1 MKKLLFKI
9 LKIVAVAALIGG
21 AGFATLAS
29 ADVTN
34 SFWAKQANGQLYTNS
49 GNGLG
54 NAIINVAGCN
64 GCGGGGS
71 GPFSGITGN
80 PWEVAYF
87 DAAGNGTGDAGFI
100 RDLSTGW
107 TYYQGTG
114 VLDGSS
120 LTQFQGDD
128 NTFVFGVEVPF
139 EGNLSVT
146 TKGDF
151 ESSSLN
157 AHIDVSAFDA
167 QPPGTY
173 WAEQS
178 ALMFQDTN
186 TGDTASVFTLRLPA
200 VFGDTLA
207 SGYNLQVASGLEG
220 DSRLMS
226 DGTQIEWSTRI
237 RDSGSV
243 DNELLFSDT
252 SPLEWKWG
260 GDTIW
265 KMPTTQGAP
274 GDVLVLQPD
283 GETLAY
289 EAPASV
295 SPAGSDTWIQF
306 NEMGAFGA
314 RSDLKYDYNTREF
327 NVGTSGTFFY
337 VDLAND
343 IIQASTP
350 GGSFRAGGLFGAGQ
364 GTELGV
370 YDSIRVFSNNG
381 YLPQPY
387 DDININRSGV
397 SGLDDISISVN
408 SYNGIVSNNVTVT
421 IDSNNSRWLSYI
433 NSTGGDVTVGDT
445 IQDNASGETATVIFV
460 DPTTNNRLGQKY
472 LATDAGSGAFTG
484 TEFTVIAG
492 VNVGAT
498 GEYQI
503 KYEDT
508 DTALFF
514 ESAPALSTPYYPL
527 ATSYG
532 ISTSFS
538 SQSIG
543 WGTLTGHTI
552 GDVWIVQ
559 YVVAVTSGVYADYL
573 GGDFQFGFIS
583 GSPGHNNPKG
593 IDIKLES
600 GGTNSFIRMGTISGG
615 GTVLGIGTESG
626 LNDELVVYDSTDN
639 SQWFRISPFDQDI
652 EFGDISGSSNGFTAF
667 LSDASTIFRTGDTR
681 AQLSFEGGST
691 RYFAIAGQSTGP
703 NTQYDLAAFDIGART
718 IELGDVGNVFSGP
731 NMIIDIPNNDITWFA
746 NGQNYSVTD
755 IPVTVK
761 VTVTSAELLAIGT
774 TPKVIVPAPG
784 AGKFIQPLSMMY
796 FYEDIGASYSG
807 TAPTGLTWDS
817 NSAAFPFVVPAFLFT
832 TTTDNYGYATPT
844 SGFYNTTFE
853 NQALIFTTDDNS
865 DPVGGDGEITLY
877 VTYKIVSF

>member
-1 MKKLLFKI
+1 MSFLQ
-9 LKIVAVAALIGG
+9 
-21 AGFATLAS
+21 AS
-29 ADVTN
+29 PGT
-34 SFWAKQANGQLYTNS
+34 
-49 GNGLG
+49 
-54 NAIINVAGCN
+54 
-64 GCGGGGS
+64 GGGG

-87 DAAGNGTGDAGFI
+87 DVSGNGTSDANFI
-100 RDLSTGW
+100 RNLSTGW

-114 VLDGSS
+114 QLDGSTI
-120 LTQFQGDD
+120 TQFQGDD
-128 NTFVFGVEVPF
+128 NTFVFGVEIPF

-151 ESSSLN
+151 ESSNIN

-178 ALMFQDTN
+178 ALIFQDTN
-186 TGDTASVFTLRLPA
+186 TGDTASVSTLRLPA
-200 VFGDTLA
+200 VFGDTLS
-207 SGYNLQVASGLEG
+207 SGYNVQVASGLEG
-220 DSRLMS
+220 NVQLIS
-226 DGTQIEWSTRI
+226 DGTQMEWSARI
-237 RDSGSV
+237 RDGGTV
-243 DNELLFSDT
+243 DNQLWFSDT
-252 SPLEWKWG
+252 QTLEWEWG

-265 KMPTTQGAP
+265 KMPTTQGNP

-289 EAPASV
+289 EAPSSV
-295 SPAGSDTWIQF
+295 PPAGSDTWIQF
-306 NEMGAFGA
+306 NEAGAFGA

-343 IIQASTP
+343 RIQASTP

-387 DDININRSGV
+387 DDININSSGV

-408 SYNGIVSNNVTVT
+408 SYNGNVSNNVTVT

-445 IQDNASGETATVIFV
+445 IQDNVSGETATVIFV

-543 WGTLTGHTI
+543 WGTSTGHTI

-573 GGDFQFGFIS
+573 GGDFQFGAVS
-583 GSPGHNNPKG
+583 GTPGYNRAKSLTIN
-593 IDIKLES
+593 LEPVSTSVLSLGTLS
-600 GGTNSFIRMGTISGG
+600 GGTLLTIGDAFDDDLRVRDTQNNSTWFQVSPSGQAVIMGDITGVGNQTTIYLDDNTEQTSFHTGQIVRLTIPSSSMPYSILLSDYKIA
-615 GTVLGIGTESG
+615 GTVT
-626 LNDELVVYDSTDN
+626 
-639 SQWFRISPFDQDI
+639 
-652 EFGDISGSSNGFTAF
+652 GSSYAYTLPSAVTAAGGAEFIIKNQPDSDDNIILTPNG
-667 LSDASTIFRTGDTR
+667 SDTIDGNSDLTITP
-681 AQLSFEGGST
+681 
-691 RYFAIAGQSTGP
+691 GQS
-703 NTQYDLAAFDIGART
+703 F
-718 IELGDVGNVFSGP
+718 
-731 NMIIDIPNNDITWFA
+731 
-746 NGQNYSVTD
+746 
-755 IPVTVK
+755 
-761 VTVTSAELLAIGT
+761 TVTSDG
-774 TPKVIVPAPG
+774 V
-784 AGKFIQPLSMMY
+784 
-796 FYEDIGASYSG
+796 
-807 TAPTGLTWDS
+807 S
-817 NSAAFPFVVPAFLFT
+817 NWI
-832 TTTDNYGYATPT
+832 
-844 SGFYNTTFE
+844 
-853 NQALIFTTDDNS
+853 IF
-865 DPVGGDGEITLY
+865 
-877 VTYKIVSF
+877 